1 MTIRVITKTIP
12 NKRQTPVYP
21 WVYPWLV
28 DCPQDAESKD
38 Q

>member
-1 MTIRVITKTIP
+1 MTIRVITKTTTP

-21 WVYPWLV
+21 WLV
-28 DCPQDAESKD
+28 DCPQDVESKE

>member
-21 WVYPWLV
+21 WLV
-28 DCPQDAESKD
+28 DCPQDAESKE

>member
-21 WVYPWLV
+21 WLV
-28 DCPQDAESKD
+28 DCPQDAERVRDVAST
-38 Q
+38 